1 MPSPGEPVGGS
12 SHPRAGETRAP
23 LALLEGESTLGVSAS
38 LLAPPRSPAH
48 PEASANNLQFVSFK
62 QELSCKQPRCAK
74 GAPDSK
80 CHTSV
85 QAATLPTSG
94 ICFFSL
100 QNTRSSPHALG
111 LLLEKL
117 SDVER
122 SGHDS
127 PGCFW
132 GRGAALGM
140 AGPASSPWF
149 QSITSQNSLKGPQ
162 PSAISYLLKS
172 SAISRVAHKT
182 FLYCIIKQLLWNSP
196 EAASSTTLPASSVWA
211 EGPPFCTIPLKP
223 ARIEPRAG

>member
-1 MPSPGEPVGGS
+1 MGAEGLCHYCGCCGRQLEKPGHLWHCWEVNQS
-12 SHPRAGETRAP
+12 
-23 LALLEGESTLGVSAS
+23 LGS
-38 LLAPPRSPAH
+38 LLAPWRSPAH
-48 PEASANNLQFVSFK
+48 PEANANTSSSCHS
-62 QELSCKQPRCAK
+62 SCKQPRCAK
-74 GAPDSK
+74 GLPDSK

-100 QNTRSSPHALG
+100 QGTSSSPHALG

-122 SGHDS
+122 PGHNS

-140 AGPASSPWF
+140 AGPASTSWF

-162 PSAISYLLKS
+162 PSAISYLLTNPLQS
-172 SAISRVAHKT
+172 VEQ
-182 FLYCIIKQLLWNSP
+182 LIKHSFIAL
-196 EAASSTTLPASSVWA
+196 
-211 EGPPFCTIPLKP
+211 
-223 ARIEPRAG
+223 